1 MKAVRPRK
9 YYDFEREMREKVS
22 PQKVRDEVST
32 QLLCGENVPGT
43 TVSLDRERE
52 RERERTDKHRVAG
65 TFHRLWTN
73 VPGTHRS
80 SGDIRSVPATTFV

>member
-22 PQKVRDEVST
+22 PQKVRDEVSP

-52 RERERTDKHRVAG
+52 RESMHRTLPTSWEIPVTAAAKLMACSLAGAKSDLKHG
-65 TFHRLWTN
+65 L
-73 VPGTHRS
+73 
-80 SGDIRSVPATTFV
+80 

>member
-1 MKAVRPRK
+1 
-9 YYDFEREMREKVS
+9 MREKVS

-52 RERERTDKHRVAG
+52 REREDWF
-65 TFHRLWTN
+65 TFDDRE
-73 VPGTHRS
+73 
-80 SGDIRSVPATTFV
+80 

>member
-22 PQKVRDEVST
+22 PEKVRDEVST

-52 RERERTDKHRVAG
+52 NERA
-65 TFHRLWTN
+65 LY
-73 VPGTHRS
+73 
-80 SGDIRSVPATTFV
+80 TTRYAMTVQCS